1 MAGRARAL
9 RPEAGGRPGG
19 AGGMAGRARA
29 RGAPPALGALPC
41 ASTAGHKVFSA
52 PSGRAPRGARSR
64 AVAPCAALGAARR
77 AGTSRRPAPRRAANA
92 TRAAPKMV
100 FERFTERAIKAVMEG
115 QSEAKTMGRPEVL
128 PEHLLLGVIA
138 EDARFN
144 QGQGP
149 AAGGFY
155 GAAQIMLESS
165 REAALVVLGGVT
177 SKKSPKPQAS
187 GGGEVPFSLT
197 SKRVFEAALGEA
209 ERLGHNFISPEH
221 LVLALAAGPAQGTLD
236 VLGAAGAELR
246 EAAERRLE
254 QQSVGEGAAQGA
266 QKGAG
271 ARRARRAARRASPGT
286 TPWRTSAGTSPRR
299 PRTT

>member
-1 MAGRARAL
+1 
-9 RPEAGGRPGG
+9 
-19 AGGMAGRARA
+19 
-29 RGAPPALGALPC
+29 
-41 ASTAGHKVFSA
+41 
-52 PSGRAPRGARSR
+52 
-64 AVAPCAALGAARR
+64 
-77 AGTSRRPAPRRAANA
+77 
-92 TRAAPKMV
+92 MV

-155 GAAQIMLESS
+155 GAAQITLESS

-221 LVLALAAGPAQGTLD
+221 LVLALAAGPAQGTPGGQEGKSGDNALEDFCRDITQEAEDNLIDPVIGRDKEVSRVVEILARRMKNNPILLGEPGVGKTAIAEGLAQCIVRGSVPSGQPLPGFLKGKRVLSLD
-236 VLGAAGAELR
+236 VGLL
-246 EAAERRLE
+246 
-254 QQSVGEGAAQGA
+254 
-266 QKGAG
+266 
-271 ARRARRAARRASPGT
+271 
-286 TPWRTSAGTSPRR
+286 
-299 PRTT
+299 